1 MNIHWL
7 KLGVFLALGAIG
19 GFAYYYFIGCANG
32 TCPITSNPYIST
44 GYGALI
50 GAVLGWE
57 SKKNPSSKQDS

>member
-1 MNIHWL
+1 MMNLHWL
-7 KLGVFLALGAIG
+7 KLGVFAVLGALG
-19 GFAYYYFIGCANG
+19 GFAYYAFIGCANG

-57 SKKNPSSKQDS
+57 RKQNSSQA

>member
-7 KLGVFLALGAIG
+7 KLGVFLALGALG

-32 TCPITSNPYIST
+32 TCSITSNPYIST

-50 GAVLGWE
+50 GAVLGWDT
-57 SKKNPSSKQDS
+57 KTAKTTNDA